1 MVKFMKKIVKSFLLM
16 LLVFNLVSCSESSSQ
31 SATNNTEKSTEEAK
45 VEEVKGFTD
54 GTYMVGTDIPSGLYQ
69 VTITDTISNMGYV
82 ERSKDVNMEVDSII
96 ANIILTGNGYVEVK
110 DTDKAIKIQGAE
122 LKPIKLEELVK
133 NIKTEVSDGI
143 YLVGYDLEP
152 GTYKVEVTDTTS
164 NMGYVERS
172 KSLAMGVDDIIANEV
187 IQGPSYVKIEK
198 GDFAIRLQG
207 VKITKK

>member
-1 MVKFMKKIVKSFLLM
+1 MKKIVKSFLLM

>member
-1 MVKFMKKIVKSFLLM
+1 MKKIVKSFLLM

-172 KSLAMGVDDIIANEV
+172 KSLAMGGDDIIANEV

>member
-1 MVKFMKKIVKSFLLM
+1 MKKIVKSFLLM

-152 GTYKVEVTDTTS
+152 GTYKVEVTDTTA

>member
-1 MVKFMKKIVKSFLLM
+1 MKKIVKSFLLM

-45 VEEVKGFTD
+45 VEEVKEFTD

-133 NIKTEVSDGI
+133 NIK
-143 YLVGYDLEP
+143 
-152 GTYKVEVTDTTS
+152 
-164 NMGYVERS
+164 
-172 KSLAMGVDDIIANEV
+172 
-187 IQGPSYVKIEK
+187 
-198 GDFAIRLQG
+198 
-207 VKITKK
+207 

>member
-1 MVKFMKKIVKSFLLM
+1 MKKIVKSFLLM

-45 VEEVKGFTD
+45 VEEVKAFTD

-152 GTYKVEVTDTTS
+152 GTYKVEVTDTTA